1 MLQSLT
7 IKNIALIDNVEIN
20 FTKGLNVLSGET
32 GAGKSVIIESL
43 NFVLG
48 AKADKTLIRSG
59 ERECFVRA
67 EFLVAGNLS
76 VKDACEDLDISYE
89 DVLIIT
95 RKFNLDGRTTIKING
110 ETVTAN
116 MLKKVTS
123 LLVDVHGQSDHYN
136 LLKPSNQLLL
146 IDLFGGQDLLA
157 IKSKLQSLFVDYK
170 SVISQLEEFGG
181 DDSSRLLRLD
191 VINYQINEIIK
202 ADIKENEE
210 QELKELKLKISNQ
223 EKILSA
229 LNTIKSAL
237 SEDCGVCDVLSNI
250 NRVSGSISNIN
261 EKYQQVDCRLN
272 SVTSELDDICSDV
285 NILIDDFD
293 SYEIDVDSIEERLDL
308 INNIYR
314 KYGGDYS
321 SVLNFLKQ
329 IEEEK
334 LKLENYNELTI
345 ELLNKKSKIEKLIY
359 DEYVKLS
366 EKRREHAK
374 IFSGNV
380 LFELKDLRME
390 NASFNIAFTEIKDI
404 SECEFVS
411 SNGFDKIEFEF
422 SANLGE
428 PLKPLS
434 MVISGGEMSRFM
446 LSIKSQTAKYDSVS
460 TLLFDEI
467 DTGISGVVA
476 KVVAEKFA
484 KISKNIQLIA
494 ISHLP
499 QISAM
504 ADNNLLIKKVEENN
518 KTKTM
523 VYELNEQEKVDE
535 VIRLIGGDKDSSAGK
550 MHAEEMID
558 CAKKFKESL

>member
-1 MLQSLT
+1 MLQSIT

-32 GAGKSVIIESL
+32 GAGKSIIIESL

-59 ERECFVRA
+59 ERECFVCA
-67 EFLVAGNLS
+67 EFFVGDDPLLKNV
-76 VKDACEDLDISYE
+76 CEDLDISFE

-95 RKFNLDGRTTIKING
+95 RKFNVDGRTAIKING

-136 LLKPSNQLLL
+136 LLKSSNQLLL
-146 IDLFGGQDLLA
+146 IDLFGGQDLLS
-157 IKSKLQSLFVDYK
+157 IKSNLQSLFADYK
-170 SVISQLEEFGG
+170 GIISQLDEFGG
-181 DDSSRLLRLD
+181 DDTSRLLRLD
-191 VINYQINEIIK
+191 VINYQINEIIT

-210 QELKELKLKISNQ
+210 QELKDLKCKISNQ
-223 EKILSA
+223 EKILGA

-237 SEDCGVCDVLSNI
+237 SDDGGVCDVLSNLY
-250 NRVSGSISNIN
+250 RVSGGISNIN
-261 EKYQQVDCRLN
+261 DNYQLIDNRLN
-272 SVTSELDDICSDV
+272 SLGSELDDICGDINS
-285 NILIDDFD
+285 LIDDFD
-293 SYEIDVDSIEERLDL
+293 ACEIDIDFIEDRLDL
-308 INNIYR
+308 ISNIYR
-314 KYGGDYS
+314 KYGGNYS
-321 SVLNFLKQ
+321 SVFNFLKQ

-334 LKLENYNELTI
+334 SKLENYNELTK
-345 ELLNKKSKIEKLIY
+345 ELLEKKSKIEKSIY
-359 DEYVKLS
+359 KEYVELS
-366 EKRREHAK
+366 KKRREFAK
-374 IFSGNV
+374 IFSDNV
-380 LFELKDLRME
+380 LLELKGLRME
-390 NASFNIAFTEIKDI
+390 NARFNIMFNEIKDI
-404 SECEFVS
+404 SECEFIS
-411 SNGFDKIEFEF
+411 PNGFDKIEFEF

-467 DTGISGVVA
+467 DTGISGAVA

-484 KISKNIQLIA
+484 NISKSTQLIV

-504 ADNNLLIKKVEENN
+504 ADNNLLIKKIEKDN
-518 KTKTM
+518 KTNT
-523 VYELNEQEKVDE
+523 VVLELNEQDKVNE
-535 VIRLIGGDKDSSAGK
+535 VIRLIGGDKDSTAGRLHAIELIDSANK
-550 MHAEEMID
+550 Y
-558 CAKKFKESL
+558 KESL